1 MIDVYNFFKIVSCF
15 VKFLYKWQE
24 LSGAI
29 LGAIASFLIAI
40 FTLHRQRR
48 IDREN
53 FKKQFRPVLVL
64 HFLFV
69 ENDFKE
75 ESNAL
80 VIDETKEHLCP
91 IKIMNVSDNLASII
105 VMKVNYEYKGKS
117 YSVDCSDHL
126 IPVIKGTTTSSSIYL
141 WNIGV
146 SRSSGDSEPEDS
158 DYKLNY
164 IKNSKD
170 PIMSVEDFFK
180 LVKINNIILT
190 LTTSQ
195 FERLQYT
202 FLIDQNMYDLFCTQK
217 RDYYCNQVE
226 ISKGKEVS

>member
-1 MIDVYNFFKIVSCF
+1 MIFVSKF
-15 VKFLYKWQE
+15 VSDISIFMYKWQD
-24 LSGAI
+24 LTGAL
-29 LGAIASFLIAI
+29 LGVVASFVVAI
-40 FTLHRQRR
+40 FTLFVQRW

-53 FKKQFRPVLVL
+53 LKKQFRPVLVL

-69 ENDFKE
+69 ENDFKK

-80 VIDETKEHLCP
+80 VIDENKEHLCP
-91 IKIMNVSDNLASII
+91 IEVMNVSDNLASII
-105 VMKVNYEYKGKS
+105 VMKVNYEYKGKF

-126 IPVIKGTTTSSSIYL
+126 IPVINGMTTYSSVYL

-146 SRSSGDSEPEDS
+146 SRSSGDSEPEES

-170 PIMSVEDFFK
+170 PIMSVTEFFK

-202 FLIDQNMYDLFCTQK
+202 FLIDQNMYDLFCTYR
-217 RDYYCNQVE
+217 RDYYYNQVE